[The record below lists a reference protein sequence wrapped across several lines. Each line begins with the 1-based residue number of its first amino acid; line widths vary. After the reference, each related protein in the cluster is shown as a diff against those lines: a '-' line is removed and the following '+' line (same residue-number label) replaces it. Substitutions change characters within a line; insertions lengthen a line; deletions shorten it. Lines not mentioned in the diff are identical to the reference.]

1 MIYEVTL
8 SQTDS
13 YLRERI
19 RKTNRV
25 DPFYVEILKKFKEL
39 KLFQQ
44 EKEYK
49 VDNKISMVQGEIVC
63 LRMRRHLVE
72 HPHGI
77 SLDALLRES
86 KISKDDIHR

>member
-1 MIYEVTL
+1 MMYEVNL

-19 RKTNRV
+19 RETKIV

-49 VDNKISMVQGEIVC
+49 VDNNIAMVQGEIVC
-63 LRMRRHLVE
+63 LRTRRHLVE
-72 HPHGI
+72 HHHRI
-77 SLDALLRES
+77 SLDTLLKES
-86 KISKDDIHR
+86 RISKDDIHC